1 MMKLELVPDWDTIKA
16 TWDPCMEHLSGEGL
30 DPDAAYA
37 LCMVVQ
43 ELLEN
48 AVKYGTFG
56 PGRDSIRLGLTSSGD
71 TLTVE
76 VRTPLSPDPVQ
87 LERLDSM
94 VQWIRGF
101 QSPFEAYVE
110 RLKEVAS
117 RSYANGESGLGL
129 VRVAYEGQ
137 CILDFYTDDFNVLAM
152 SAVYQRQ
159 AGLSLGGSH
168 GHTRDLHPEH
178 ARH

>member
-1 MMKLELVPDWDTIKA
+1 
-16 TWDPCMEHLSGEGL
+16 MEHLSREGL
-30 DPDAAYA
+30 DADAAYS

-48 AVKYGTFG
+48 AVKYGAFR
-56 PGRDSIRLGLTSSGD
+56 PGRNSIRLGVTSRSD

-76 VRTPLSPDPVQ
+76 VRTPLEPDSSQ
-87 LERLDSM
+87 LERLDRM

-117 RSYANGESGLGL
+117 RSYATGESGLGL

-137 CILDFYTDDFNVLAM
+137 CILDFYTDDSNVLSM

-159 AGLSLGGSH
+159 AGLPWASH
-168 GHTRDLHPEH
+168 GNTRDVHAEH
-178 ARH
+178 AHH

>member
-1 MMKLELVPDWDTIKA
+1 MQLELVPDWDTIKA
-16 TWDPCMEHLSGEGL
+16 TWDPCMEHREEQGWA
-30 DPDAAYA
+30 PAAAYA
-37 LCMVVQ
+37 LCRVVQ

-48 AVKYGTFG
+48 AVKYGDFG
-56 PGRDSIRLGLTSSGD
+56 PGRENIRLGLTTRGD

-76 VRTPLSPDPVQ
+76 VRTPLEPDSAQ

-117 RSYANGESGLGL
+117 RSFATNESGLGL

-137 CILDFYTDDFNVLAM
+137 CILDFYTDDSNVLAM
-152 SAVYQRQ
+152 SAVYHRQ
-159 AGLSLGGSH
+159 AGLSLGSN
-168 GHTRDLHPEH
+168 GHARDLHAKH
-178 ARH
+178 THH

>member
-1 MMKLELVPDWDTIKA
+1 MELELAPDWDTIKA
-16 TWDPCMEHLSGEGL
+16 TWEPCMEHLSQQGL
-30 DPDAAYA
+30 DADAAYA

-56 PGRDSIRLGLTSSGD
+56 PGREHIRLGVTSRSD

-76 VRTPLSPDPVQ
+76 VRTPLEPDSAQ

-117 RSYANGESGLGL
+117 RSYGNEESGLGL

-137 CILDFYTDDFNVLAM
+137 CILDFFTDDSNVLSM
-152 SAVYQRQ
+152 SAVYQRR
-159 AGLSLGGSH
+159 AGLSWGSH
-168 GHTRDLHPEH
+168 DDARDVHAEH
-178 ARH
+178 AQH